1 MSFLTEGRFDLSA
14 PRWQYNLTDMFIWDE
29 MLDICNTAVDVD
41 YLGENGVLEDVIKQG
56 TEIAMQLMKEAEE
69 IAIGEETLCWPE
81 DEVVEETTTVT
92 EEYVDVVEMPTYGY
106 DYFDPYYD
114 PYYISPIWL
123 VPILLW

>member
-1 MSFLTEGRFDLSA
+1 
-14 PRWQYNLTDMFIWDE
+14 
-29 MLDICNTAVDVD
+29 MLDICNTAIDVD
-41 YLGENGVLEDVIKQG
+41 YLREDGVLEDVIKQG
-56 TEIAMQLMKEAEE
+56 TEIAMQLMKESEE

-81 DEVVEETTTVT
+81 DEVVEETITTT
-92 EEYVDVVEMPTYGY
+92 EYVDVVEMPTYGY